1 MAKEQ
6 SLILSCAFAE
16 RLGVLDK
23 EQVSTSGLTL

>member
-16 RLGVLDK
+16 GLGISDK
-23 EQVSTSGLTL
+23 GQVSTSGLTL